1 MSKNSNIDYQM
12 FFFQRIIF
20 FLVLGILLQTSA
32 LSAKSLDI
40 FHTSKPFPLT
50 LPTWEG
56 PSVDL
61 DHLNEQDLPAVLK
74 LYEDAEKKAP
84 LQEEKNL
91 LGLAIGH
98 LNYQNGNFEKAAHYL
113 KNKIVGNFILEDFRL
128 NTLAFVLKEQGLVEL
143 KSQNYS
149 RAIKF
154 FKNSEILRL
163 KIFRNYPD
171 SPFHANVSRDLAEI
185 EYLQGEGYFLDLNH
199 KAAWQAFRKSLMRK
213 FPENKDHK
221 IKVTLALA
229 NNYQSAGDLKSAADI
244 YASLLKQKP
253 SLEIKK
259 EAVDFFK
266 IYENKLKSLSADID
280 GLKLDP
286 PPNPNKNETIKKPHA
301 PKKKSRAIFKNEMVR
316 DFHESLAQDDLNIS
330 LLSGLRVLQNYP
342 GIQEAKGVVKM
353 LKQLLP
359 LYLENHSEN
368 DVIAQI
374 AALFTRK
381 DLNDL
386 AYSLWTSKDTENA
399 AFYYK
404 KIIEHYPLDI
414 PACHKAM
421 FFLGRIAEDEGNYA
435 KAVANYELLLKKYN
449 FGPFTTLALF
459 KIPWIERLEKK
470 YPLARTHFERLLTFY
485 SSPAYKELMAYF
497 PNSSYQAA
505 GKYWLAQTYGAMGN
519 QEQRDEWIKRLAKQH
534 VFDFYTILTQT
545 ESGFDL
551 KKFLTR
557 KESQESAY
565 RNFGLGE
572 IDRKRLSRA
581 EKLIATGF
589 REYGAKEL
597 ANFPYHRDNPAFSF
611 YIANLFKMGNAFS
624 STIKLSWK
632 LSNNGNPDQ
641 LSRLLA
647 EGLFPKGYLT
657 LVLETLKQYDLDP
670 FLVLSLIRQ
679 ESAFKARVTS
689 TANAIGLMQLI
700 PPTAK
705 QVARSLGQGTPSKEN
720 LMDPVVNV
728 RLGIEYLNHLL
739 VSFNHNMV
747 YALAAYN
754 AGPTKVRQWVAL
766 RSNMHPLEFI
776 ESIPYTETR
785 NYVKKVLRNYAI
797 YLSLYDDQKMIRF
810 KEIFSVQHK

>member
-1 MSKNSNIDYQM
+1 M
-12 FFFQRIIF
+12 FFFQRIVF
-20 FLVLGILLQTSA
+20 FLILGILLPSTG

-40 FHTSKPFPLT
+40 FHTSKSFPLT
-50 LPTWEG
+50 LPTLEG
-56 PSVDL
+56 QSVDL
-61 DHLNEQDLPAVLK
+61 DHLNEQDLPTVLK
-74 LYEDAEKKAP
+74 RYEDAEKKAH

-98 LNYQNGNFEKAAHYL
+98 LHYQSGNFEKAAHYL
-113 KNKIVGNFILEDFRL
+113 RNKIVGNFILEDFRL
-128 NTLAFVLKEQGLVEL
+128 NTLAFVLREQGLVEL
-143 KSQNYS
+143 KSQNYPQ
-149 RAIKF
+149 AIKF
-154 FKNSEILRL
+154 FKNSEVLRL

-185 EYLQGEGYFLDLNH
+185 EYLQGEGYLLELNH
-199 KAAWQAFRKSLMRK
+199 KAAWQALRKSLMRK
-213 FPENKDHK
+213 FPDNKDHK
-221 IKVTLALA
+221 IKVTLELA
-229 NNYQSAGDLKSAADI
+229 KNYQSAGDLKSAADV
-244 YASLLKQKP
+244 YASLLKQNP
-253 SLEIKK
+253 SVEIKK

-266 IYENKLKSLSADID
+266 IYGHKLKSLPADIEK
-280 GLKLDP
+280 LKLDP
-286 PPNPNKNETIKKPHA
+286 SPTPKKNKKIKKQHA
-301 PKKKSRAIFKNEMVR
+301 LRKKAKVIFKNEMVR
-316 DFHESLAQDDLNIS
+316 DFHESLAQDDLNLS
-330 LLSGLRVLQNYP
+330 LLSGLRVLENYP

-359 LYLENHSEN
+359 LYLENHSGHE
-368 DVIAQI
+368 VIVQI
-374 AALFTRK
+374 ADLLNRK

-386 AYSLWTSKDTENA
+386 AYSLWTTKDTENA

-435 KAVANYELLLKKYN
+435 KAVANYEQLLKKYN

-470 YPLARTHFERLLTFY
+470 YSLAQVHFERLLKFY
-485 SSPAYKELMAYF
+485 SSPAYKELKAKF
-497 PNSSYQAA
+497 PKSSYQAA

-519 QEQRDEWIKRLAKQH
+519 QEKMDDEIKQLARQH
-534 VFDFYTILTQT
+534 VFDFYTILTQV

-557 KESQESAY
+557 KETQESAY

-589 REYGAKEL
+589 REYGAGEL
-597 ANFPYHRDNPAFSF
+597 VNFPYYRDNPAFAF
-611 YIANLFKMGNAFS
+611 YIANLFKRSGAYS
-624 STIKLSWK
+624 DTIKLSWK
-632 LSNNGNPDQ
+632 LSRYGKPDQ
-641 LSRLLA
+641 LSRLMA

-679 ESAFKARVTS
+679 ESAFKARATS

-700 PPTAK
+700 PSTAK

-720 LMDPVVNV
+720 LMNPVVNV
-728 RLGIEYLNHLL
+728 QLGIEYLNHLL
-739 VSFNHNMV
+739 VSFNQNMV

-785 NYVKKVLRNYAI
+785 NYVKKILRNYAI
-797 YLSLYDDQKMIRF
+797 YLSLYDDQKMDRL
-810 KEIFSVQHK
+810 KEIFSVQYK